1 MRTLLN
7 KSVMTLPSA
16 LASVFHANNLF
27 INSLLLPSRER
38 GGGEVGRVILS

>member
-1 MRTLLN
+1 
-7 KSVMTLPSA
+7 MTLPSA

-27 INSLLLPSRER
+27 INSLLLPSREGG